1 MHQALRIRLEMGRD
15 REEIHRL
22 TKRVKELEV
31 NIRPWVFAKVEE
43 KKRPCFI
50 AAQISLVT

>member
-1 MHQALRIRLEMGRD
+1 MEMGRD